1 MMMIYDGNDDA
12 SIIILF
18 RLGLYKH
25 YIPEISQF
33 MINTLSLI
41 ETFLSTPNL
50 ALTPGK
56 IGPRQDD
63 DDDDGVVDDDDDDD
77 DSCVFYVYLYGVDLN
92 TLMNLM
98 RCTYC
103 IIPVISSMYVMYGCM
118 I

>member
-1 MMMIYDGNDDA
+1 MMMIYDGDDDDA

-18 RLGLYKH
+18 RLGLYKQ

-63 DDDDGVVDDDDDDD
+63 DDDD
-77 DSCVFYVYLYGVDLN
+77 SCIFYVYLYGVDPN

-103 IIPVISSMYVMYGCM
+103 IILVVSSMHVMYVC
-118 I
+118 IYLHTIST

>member
-1 MMMIYDGNDDA
+1 
-12 SIIILF
+12 LF

-56 IGPRQDD
+56 IGPRQEDD
-63 DDDDGVVDDDDDDD
+63 DDDDGVDDDDDDDD

>member
-1 MMMIYDGNDDA
+1 MMMIYDGDDDDT

-56 IGPRQDD
+56 IGP
-63 DDDDGVVDDDDDDD
+63 
-77 DSCVFYVYLYGVDLN
+77 
-92 TLMNLM
+92 
-98 RCTYC
+98 
-103 IIPVISSMYVMYGCM
+103 
-118 I
+118 

>member
-1 MMMIYDGNDDA
+1 MMMIYDGDDDDA

-63 DDDDGVVDDDDDDD
+63 DDRDGVDDDDGD
-77 DSCVFYVYLYGVDLN
+77 DSCIFYVYLYGVDLN

-103 IIPVISSMYVMYGCM
+103 IILVINSMHVMYVCMYV
-118 I
+118 